1 MTMKYLCELLPVDT
15 FIRVHRSY
23 LINKNHINTVG
34 RLAIKIGDE
43 EIPVGDNYKVNLDN
57 LT

>member
-1 MTMKYLCELLPVDT
+1 MKYLCGLLPADI

-23 LINKNHINTVG
+23 LVNKNYIDTVG
-34 RLAIKIGDE
+34 RSAIKIGDE
-43 EIPVGDNYKVNLDN
+43 EIPVGDNYKVNLDS